1 MIEFFLSKFW
11 AIICALVLLGAVTAS
26 IGGLG
31 DASEHRSRDAAFSS
45 FVGEI
50 DGFLRL
56 EGASTLTIPVAG
68 VVKDD
73 EEQID
78 FRNGSVWLIGSGGN
92 KAATLNEGIIVLGD
106 DGTPIDDGVVTVH
119 MNGYVM
125 LTKGDGPGTCFL
137 EVQDANVSATF
148 LTESTKMSQS
158 LSSL

>member
-11 AIICALVLLGAVTAS
+11 AIICALVLLGAVTTS
-26 IGGLG
+26 IDGLG

-45 FVGEI
+45 FVEEI

-56 EGASTLTIPVAG
+56 EGASKLTIPVAG
-68 VVKDD
+68 VVNSD
-73 EEQID
+73 EERID
-78 FRNGSVWLIGSGGN
+78 FRNGSVWLIGSNVN
-92 KAATLNEGIIVLGD
+92 KAASMNEGIVVLGE
-106 DGTPIDDGVVTVH
+106 DGTPIDDGIVTVH
-119 MNGYVM
+119 MDGFVV
-125 LTKGDGPGTCFL
+125 LTKGIGAGTCFL